1 MGENDLLRQSQ
12 VPCLADLQTAALP
25 LVPGKHHG
33 LTALVRTEGSSLQD
47 DRDENSHVLTD
58 FFLEELLRTNVTG
71 SNMFHLPESF
81 QVHSLSDCSS
91 ISVVNLPLTQVSF
104 FNQVMRSEKPI
115 LVLMKEYYNLS
126 QSAQQSFHAAKKKL
140 AKTKKTGST
149 GGGGGAGAGTS
160 DGTPLWLPMPQ
171 CMCDENPA
179 LKKKSDNKEGSIKT
193 YFDKQFI
200 EVY

>member
-1 MGENDLLRQSQ
+1 MISSVSHRSHVWLTSR
-12 VPCLADLQTAALP
+12 LP
-25 LVPGKHHG
+25 LY
-33 LTALVRTEGSSLQD
+33 LWFQD

-81 QVHSLSDCSS
+81 QVKPAAAHCFNFSF
-91 ISVVNLPLTQVSF
+91 VPQVSF

-126 QSAQQSFHAAKKKL
+126 QSAQHSFHAAKKKL
-140 AKTKKTGST
+140 AKTAKAVST
-149 GGGGGAGAGTS
+149 GGGGGGGGGGTE
-160 DGTPLWLPMPQ
+160 GTPLWLPMPK
-171 CMCDENPA
+171 CMCDDNPA

-193 YFDKQFI
+193 YFDQQFI
-200 EVY
+200 AVY

>member
-1 MGENDLLRQSQ
+1 M
-12 VPCLADLQTAALP
+12 
-25 LVPGKHHG
+25 
-33 LTALVRTEGSSLQD
+33 
-47 DRDENSHVLTD
+47 
-58 FFLEELLRTNVTG
+58 
-71 SNMFHLPESF
+71 
-81 QVHSLSDCSS
+81 
-91 ISVVNLPLTQVSF
+91 SF

-140 AKTKKTGST
+140 AKTNKTAST
-149 GGGGGAGAGTS
+149 GGGGGGGGGAT
-160 DGTPLWLPMPQ
+160 DGTPLWIPMPK

-179 LKKKSDNKEGSIKT
+179 LKKKSDNKAGSIKT